1 MLDVHGT
8 SSGGSTGAL
17 GDIGTIA
24 AGGDGA
30 STAGVP
36 IRGGA
41 VLRAWGALSTIADTI
56 QQVRLLSADMVM
68 PQNPFDYNFGTG
80 SLIGAFSAE
89 ENLPYVSAARVIAM
103 DQNTGAANNIGFTI
117 DQYGSGNNLGAGRFD
132 TAFGNRVVV
141 RDTFAAATA
150 VTWESLGYVPDS
162 GIPLETGQYAI
173 LGAWVQD
180 LTDYALVRFEHTDFG
195 GLKPGFPVLDSMS
208 VAIARSIAMP
218 QPLLW
223 ASSGYQF
230 VYLQDIPVFTAT
242 AEGTGLT
249 AQILDITTDTAVMI
263 LNLAKV
269 G

>member
-1 MLDVHGT
+1 MLDVHGV

-17 GDIGTIA
+17 GNIGTIA

-41 VLRAWGALSTIADTI
+41 VLRVWGAMSTIADTI
-56 QQVRLLSADMVM
+56 QQVRMLSADMVM
-68 PQNPFDYNFGTG
+68 PQNPFDYNLGTG

-89 ENLPYVSAARVIAM
+89 ENLPYVSAARTIAM

-117 DQYGSGNNLGAGRFD
+117 DQYGANNNLGAGRFD
-132 TAFGNRVVV
+132 TAFANRVVV
-141 RDTFAAATA
+141 RDTFGAATA
-150 VTWESLGYVPDS
+150 VTWASLGFVPDS

-180 LTDYALVRFEHTDFG
+180 LTNYAVVRFEHTDFG
-195 GLKPGFPVLDSMS
+195 GLKPGFPVIDSLGT
-208 VAIARSIAMP
+208 ATARAVVLP

-223 ASSGYQF
+223 SASGYQF
-230 VYLQDIPVFTAT
+230 VYLQDIPVFSAT

-249 AQILDITTDTAVMI
+249 VQLLDITTDTAVMI